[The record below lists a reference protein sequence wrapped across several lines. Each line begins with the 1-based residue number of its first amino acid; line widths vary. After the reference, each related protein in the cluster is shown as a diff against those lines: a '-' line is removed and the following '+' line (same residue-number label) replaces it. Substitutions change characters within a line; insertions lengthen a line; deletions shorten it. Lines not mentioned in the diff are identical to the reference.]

1 MSANEVHVGD
11 IGTIFELTVMDGASV
26 VDVSTATTK
35 EIVFRKPDGTT
46 ATKTAT
52 FTTNGSDGKI
62 RYATVANDLDKHGTW
77 KVQAHIIM
85 PTGEWRS
92 DMSEF
97 TVYTNA

>member
-1 MSANEVHVGD
+1 MSANEVHIGD

-35 EIVFRKPDGTT
+35 EIVFRKPDGST
-46 ATKTAT
+46 ATKTAA

-62 RYATVANDLDKHGTW
+62 RYTTVALDLSVAGDW
-77 KVQAHIIM
+77 AVQAHVVL

-92 DMSEF
+92 DLSTF
-97 TVYTNA
+97 RVYPNL